1 MKILTFLLLFLSF
14 VYSNLVFAQ
23 LDFPIATTPPAIRC
37 TNFEECAQFL
47 FVKILKILLVLSSA
61 LAVIFVAWAGILYIL
76 KGKDDKAISSIHQM
90 IIWAIIGLVV
100 SLISY
105 SLIKIIES
113 GVRKELEGGLKIGYF
128 YVSSFYNFINS
139 SNPLIFFLTV
149 NAQSDSLRTPIN
161 TPSSLPCGLKSVF
174 QPTNTS
180 SDVWNNC
187 LIYYIQKIFQ
197 FLYYLALA
205 FGVIFLMLAGISY
218 ITNPENIKETHK
230 KVVYALVG
238 VVLAILSLSIVR
250 LVGLFFNYLGSR

>member
-90 IIWAIIGLVV
+90 IIWAIIGLIV

>member
-14 VYSNLVFAQ
+14 VYFNLVFAQ
-23 LDFPIATTPPAIRC
+23 LNFPIATTPPAIRC

-90 IIWAIIGLVV
+90 IIWAIIGLIV

-113 GVRKELEGGLKIGYF
+113 GVRKELEEVLKTGYF
-128 YVSSFYNFINS
+128 YVSYFYNFINS

-149 NAQSDSLRTPIN
+149 NAQSDSLSTPRN
-161 TPSSLPCGLKSVF
+161 TPSLLPCGLKSVF
-174 QPTNTS
+174 QSTNPS

>member
-1 MKILTFLLLFLSF
+1 
-14 VYSNLVFAQ
+14 
-23 LDFPIATTPPAIRC
+23 
-37 TNFEECAQFL
+37 
-47 FVKILKILLVLSSA
+47 LLVLSSA

-90 IIWAIIGLVV
+90 IIWAIIGLIV

-149 NAQSDSLRTPIN
+149 NAQSDSLSTPRN
-161 TPSSLPCGLKSVF
+161 TPSLLPCGLKSVF
-174 QPTNTS
+174 QSTNPS
-180 SDVWNNC
+180 SDVWNTC

-205 FGVIFLMLAGISY
+205 FGVVFLMLAGISY
-218 ITNPENIKETHK
+218 ITNPEDIKETHK